1 MLQVLGSKP
10 NPESFKSF
18 SPPLWLWCDWK
29 VFRRWGHLTW
39 SGDLTLGDLD
49 LKFSGKLRNICPNS
63 YAKNIREMF
72 TPPPPSSWARVNFWM
87 RGLLSSGIALC
98 QRYWHVPFLRLCHQA
113 ANQGKMSFSS
123 YDVGGPAGGGGAS
136 QRWPTRTD
144 SGQTQGR
151 CFRSDRRGLFIQV
164 RRAGT
169 GTG

>member
-1 MLQVLGSKP
+1 MRL
-10 NPESFKSF
+10 ESFSEVG
-18 SPPLWLWCDWK
+18 S
-29 VFRRWGHLTW
+29 
-39 SGDLTLGDLD
+39 LD
-49 LKFSGKLRNICPNS
+49 LIRWPDLRWPGPKIFRKVAEHLSEQLC
-63 YAKNIREMF
+63 KRHQRDVH
-72 TPPPPSSWARVNFWM
+72 PPPPPPSWARVNFWM

-113 ANQGKMSFSS
+113 ANQGKMCFSS

-169 GTG
+169 GAG